1 MGLEGALAVAIL
13 GVLWVVSAVC
23 VGGVWWFGSVSSPLT
38 RHRGTNF

>member
-13 GVLWVVSAVC
+13 GVLWGVSDVC
-23 VGGVWWFGSVSSPLT
+23 VVGVWWFGSVNSPLI